1 MKNSNNNKFKEA
13 LVPLII
19 LVLTLIFVIISL
31 GKGFAS
37 MKNDIPKSNMDIRDV
52 IGANYKTLNIQFY
65 KMNTTNEEYK
75 ILRDNC
81 DNFILKEDKTI
92 QLNSSLTISENTYID
107 SNISHNEI
115 IKEDTLYETGPIY
128 LNDKLLMR
136 YLNEKGEMKVATSV
150 INRDIKNNVYT
161 TETFGIDNLAKAFE
175 QSEILDKEIESEI
188 IQTDEYDIIVDED
201 QYIKDM
207 SDIFIKL
214 VTTSPDNIKY
224 DLKIKSAQY
233 FSSEGYK
240 NIVNNAKA
248 LKLNNNSIR
257 VVFAEAGKSSLDIK
271 HKNRVVMQLE
281 INSKQDTVYTTV
293 IIKLN
298 DKNKVFDID
307 II

>member
-1 MKNSNNNKFKEA
+1 MKNSKNNKFKEA

-37 MKNDIPKSNMDIRDV
+37 MENDTPKSSMDIKDI
-52 IGANYKTLNIQFY
+52 IGSNYKTISIQFY

-75 ILRDNC
+75 ILRENC

-92 QLNSSLTISENTYID
+92 QLNSSLTVSEDTYID
-107 SNISHNEI
+107 SNTSHNEVSRD
-115 IKEDTLYETGPIY
+115 DTLYETGPIY

-150 INRDIKNNVYT
+150 INRDIENNTYT
-161 TETFGIDNLAKAFE
+161 TETFGIDNLAKAFT
-175 QSEILDKEIESEI
+175 QSEITDREIENEI
-188 IQTDEYDIIVDED
+188 EQTDEYDIIVNED

-224 DLKIKSAQY
+224 DLKVKSAQY

-257 VVFAEAGKSSLDIK
+257 VVFAEAGKSSLDME

-281 INSKQDTVYTTV
+281 VNNKQNKVYTTV